1 MSLYL
6 LIQLYSQA
14 HRHHQK
20 ARRESAA
27 VADIDFDGMSDGM
40 SDGIAED
47 EHEDDGIAED
57 EHKDEN
63 AE

>member
-1 MSLYL
+1 
-6 LIQLYSQA
+6 
-14 HRHHQK
+14 
-20 ARRESAA
+20 
-27 VADIDFDGMSDGM
+27 MSDGM